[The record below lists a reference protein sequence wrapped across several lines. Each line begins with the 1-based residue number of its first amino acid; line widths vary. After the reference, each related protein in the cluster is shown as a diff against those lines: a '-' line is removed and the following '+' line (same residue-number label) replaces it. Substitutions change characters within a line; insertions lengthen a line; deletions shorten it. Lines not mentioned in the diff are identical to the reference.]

1 MGIVTVEIKGGR
13 KLIPRDITGRSDPF
27 CKVFIGNCV
36 YQTHHCVQ
44 TLEPTWNETFT
55 FYDTP
60 AYAVLHVECFDF
72 DLTGEA
78 EFMGCLRIDAA
89 AMCSG
94 GGWTNL
100 GIRRGRGA
108 TVSESDRVLWLQHNC
123 CLGEINLRWSHFHSE
138 LYAEC
143 VTRTSH
149 AKVKKRQQTDS
160 PVDLLQQSRSL
171 RALRKVYASFL
182 TAFVFL
188 LGLVPNTLAHGV
200 AVTSVITAASYWDMT
215 FLAFWG
221 VLWYE
226 LTWRGAT
233 PVQCPR
239 LLQLFGDVLYD
250 DESTRLVVSLF
261 RSIMEGGSAG
271 SPEAEQ
277 IAETLLRLKPE
288 LCQALEHLLK
298 DFTGALQNILNVV
311 TWQSSKASVVAVKVL
326 CVWCLMNLIGGII
339 FRGKHLVVFLTW
351 LGCVYV
357 PLLKVVPQIG
367 AVSLLPWKLFTMMT
381 RKFVVGYNA
390 V

>member
-123 CLGEINLRWSHFHSE
+123 CLGEIHLRWSHFHSE

-149 AKVKKRQQTDS
+149 AKGKKRQQTDS

-188 LGLVPNTLAHGV
+188 LGLVPNTVAHGV

-277 IAETLLRLKPE
+277 IAETLLRSKPE
-288 LCQALEHLLK
+288 LCQAPCLGSFSWRRMYLESPFMSPRCAPSLPFPMRRL
-298 DFTGALQNILNVV
+298 DLILDV
-311 TWQSSKASVVAVKVL
+311 
-326 CVWCLMNLIGGII
+326 
-339 FRGKHLVVFLTW
+339 
-351 LGCVYV
+351 
-357 PLLKVVPQIG
+357 
-367 AVSLLPWKLFTMMT
+367 WKLFQARTPGNVISQSFPMPT
-381 RKFVVGYNA
+381 HRFVPL
-390 V
+390 